1 MPDTQARAPSAALD
15 DQVVDAA
22 DHGQAVAEAR
32 HQVGDAG
39 GVVGL
44 LLDGGDGGR
53 FQQFGHH
60 VRRQVH
66 AIAARVVVE
75 QDLEARGLR
84 HAAVEGD
91 RLACVGLIGQAGKHH
106 QAIHAQFL
114 GFAGVG
120 GGARRAGFRQ
130 PGDDRHAAAHR
141 FQRGAQHG
149 QLFLG
154 RELGVLAH
162 HAHHHDAADAIG
174 DQAFQPGAD
183 GVGVQRSGFSLV
195 VTAGKTPFHWMAMC
209 APWAM
214 GKKAGGNSVRIVV
227 TLYWIQFGEVCL
239 HSMKSPVPP
248 AKCCHGIIWNRYRE
262 RTGIL
267 DPI

>member
-183 GVGVQRSGFSLV
+183 GVGVQREIRFQLGGDGGENAFPLDGHV
-195 VTAGKTPFHWMAMC
+195 C
-209 APWAM
+209 APGRWGRKQAEIRYESWLLYI
-214 GKKAGGNSVRIVV
+214 GSNS
-227 TLYWIQFGEVCL
+227 
-239 HSMKSPVPP
+239 
-248 AKCCHGIIWNRYRE
+248 ARYACTR
-262 RTGIL
+262 
-267 DPI
+267 

>member
-130 PGDDRHAAAHR
+130 PGDDRHAAARR

-149 QLFLG
+149 QLSSGASWAFSPTMPIITTPLTPLAIRRSSPARMASVSSEIRFQLG
-154 RELGVLAH
+154 
-162 HAHHHDAADAIG
+162 G
-174 DQAFQPGAD
+174 DGGENAFPLD
-183 GVGVQRSGFSLV
+183 GHV
-195 VTAGKTPFHWMAMC
+195 C
-209 APWAM
+209 APGRWGRKQAEIRYESWLLYI
-214 GKKAGGNSVRIVV
+214 GSNS
-227 TLYWIQFGEVCL
+227 
-239 HSMKSPVPP
+239 
-248 AKCCHGIIWNRYRE
+248 ARYACTR
-262 RTGIL
+262 
-267 DPI
+267 